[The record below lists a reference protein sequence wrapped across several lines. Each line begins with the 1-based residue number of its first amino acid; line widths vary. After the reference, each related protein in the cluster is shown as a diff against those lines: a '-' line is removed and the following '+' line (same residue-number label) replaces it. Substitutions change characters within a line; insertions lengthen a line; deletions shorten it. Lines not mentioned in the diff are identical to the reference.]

1 VLNNLTG
8 ENLFLEELTF
18 KGWRLPDDEILY

>member
-8 ENLFLEELTF
+8 ENLFLEELMF
-18 KGWRLPDDEILY
+18 KDWRPDDEILY